1 MKRRRSAPSETPL
14 LRPLCINN
22 VDRVRELYRRGYRP
36 HQLTTHGGS
45 TTLATDERP
54 LQQNIIEPLAPENIF
69 IAGASREEAR

>member
-1 MKRRRSAPSETPL
+1 
-14 LRPLCINN
+14 
-22 VDRVRELYRRGYRP
+22 
-36 HQLTTHGGS
+36 LTTHGGS